1 MLFSALT
8 RLTRIS
14 TKKAIVEGLRQDR
27 YLYLKMSI
35 AESLSKT
42 LNELETMMT
51 DEEIRLWSAFYQ
63 IKNEDEKAAMDK
75 AKKGRRGR

>member
-1 MLFSALT
+1 
-8 RLTRIS
+8 
-14 TKKAIVEGLRQDR
+14 
-27 YLYLKMSI
+27 MSI
-35 AESLSKT
+35 AEALGKT

-63 IKNEDEKAAMDK
+63 IKSEDEKAAMDK